1 MSRHVIEASG
11 KTRIVIEN
19 GEIKEIGEPQLEYCP
34 VQDIILGVKRISV
47 DSIKQGITLRIERF
61 GMCTPR
67 RVIELDDDLV
77 AFGASEIFSS
87 AVRSGLLDAVVQVCD
102 GAGTVVAADSRVV
115 QGIGGAMSG
124 LAETSPIPEV
134 IRKLKTKG
142 CIILD
147 EANATIDQAKG
158 LELAFEKYD
167 NVGVTVCNLDDAKR
181 CREVEAAKQ
190 AAGEK
195 KSAVLFGVHVTG
207 MSEAEAKKFMELV
220 DLVTACASKH
230 VRHLAS
236 NALLQLGVA
245 VPIFVLSEKGKEVA
259 LNRIKHIKRQ
269 ILIKTGELPELPEG
283 RQPRPLL

>member
-1 MSRHVIEASG
+1 LETLVRKIEELRRRKNAVILAHNYQRAE
-11 KTRIVIEN
+11 
-19 GEIKEIGEPQLEYCP
+19 
-34 VQDIILGVKRISV
+34 VQDVADFVGDSLELARRAAETDADVIVFCGV
-47 DSIKQGITLRIERF
+47 DFMAET
-61 GMCTPR
+61 
-67 RVIELDDDLV
+67 
-77 AFGASEIFSS
+77 AA
-87 AVRSGLLDAVVQVCD
+87 VQVCD

-142 CIILD
+142 SIILD

-181 CREVEAAKQ
+181 CREVEAARQ

>member
-1 MSRHVIEASG
+1 MDRHVIEASG
-11 KTRIVIEN
+11 KTRIIIEN
-19 GEIKEIGEPQLEYCP
+19 GEIKEIEEPKLEYCP
-34 VQDIILGVKRISV
+34 VQDILLGVKRISV
-47 DSIKQGITLRIERF
+47 ETIRRGVALRVERF

-77 AFGASEIFSS
+77 DFGASEIFSS

-102 GAGTVVAADSRVV
+102 GAGTVVAADPKVI

-134 IRKLKTKG
+134 IARLKARG
-142 CIILD
+142 CMILD
-147 EANATIDQAKG
+147 ETNATIDQAKG
-158 LELAFEKYD
+158 LALAFEKYD
-167 NVGVTVCNLDDAKR
+167 RVGVTVCSLDDAEQ
-181 CREVEAAKQ
+181 CRKVEAA
-190 AAGEK
+190 ARGR

-207 MSEAEAKKFMELV
+207 MGEAEAKRFMELV

-230 VRHLAS
+230 VRRLAR

-245 VPIFVLSEKGKEVA
+245 VPIFVLSEKGKEIA

-269 ILIKTGELPELPEG
+269 VLIRTAELPELPEE